1 MEWKRI
7 ALLFSIILII
17 AAFYRVI
24 LNNWVPLLREGLE
37 PDIKTQ
43 NNAAESGNTPA
54 SATTGL
60 TDIDSTNGF
69 DCSNNYSDI
78 NTLPL
83 REYFIKS
90 CFNTAYNGGTDI
102 STNTVGMRLAE
113 GYRFIDLNVF
123 YSEDKLY
130 VGYSDDNAPTM
141 FSPNLLF
148 ESAISFIH
156 QWGFTDNPK
165 IVLPQSLEQT
175 LSTTP
180 PSGLSLRANCYNYPL
195 FVNIRVYR
203 PPNSTNDIISK
214 LAEVINKFN
223 YGEFYRDD
231 KNTPIQINGCTPL
244 NKIMGK
250 IIFTMDIENIIQV
263 YAPTNTPSAEYVP
276 ADTIKSI
283 QSFVNMLTG
292 GNTCFAFYDYNDAQ
306 LTCKMTK
313 LRKESDYKTNTK
325 YWYIAFPNPNNDT
338 NPDSHTLVG
347 ASSIQI
353 IPVRT
358 YVNDRN
364 NPYLKEYTKIFEDLK
379 TPFACMS
386 YVFSIISPKLNDSKT
401 SSSSKPAST

>member
-1 MEWKRI
+1 MNMEWKRI

-54 SATTGL
+54 SATGL
-60 TDIDSTNGF
+60 ADVDSTNGV

-102 STNTVGMRLAE
+102 STNTIGMRLAE

-123 YSEDKLY
+123 YSEEQLY

-141 FSPNLLF
+141 VSPNLLF

-223 YGEFYRDD
+223 YAEFHRDD

-244 NKIMGK
+244 DKIMGK

-292 GNTCFAFYDYNDAQ
+292 GNTCFAFYDYTDTQ
-306 LTCKMTK
+306 LIYKTTK
-313 LRKESDYKTNTK
+313 LRKLDGYKTNVK
-325 YWYIAFPNPNNDT
+325 HWYIAFPNPNNNT
-338 NPDSHTLVG
+338 NPDAQKLVSD
-347 ASSIQI
+347 SSIQI
-353 IPVRT
+353 IPVRA
-358 YVNDRN
+358 YLNDVAK
-364 NPYLKEYTKIFEDLK
+364 PYLKEYTQIFEDLK

-386 YVFSIISPKLNDSKT
+386 YVFSTVSPKLTN
-401 SSSSKPAST
+401 SKPAST